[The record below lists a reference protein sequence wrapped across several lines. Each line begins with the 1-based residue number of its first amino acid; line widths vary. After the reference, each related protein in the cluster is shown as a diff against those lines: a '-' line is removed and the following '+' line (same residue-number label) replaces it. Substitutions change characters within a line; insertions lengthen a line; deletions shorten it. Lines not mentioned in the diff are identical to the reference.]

1 LFDVFDLTYVL
12 EFIFSNFIVFMYFFY
27 YDRHY
32 GDVEEITVEE
42 PLESRLP
49 LYAHVIFSHRR
60 PSSMSLMVTRVKF
73 MTRGKHLW
81 ARQFVPKKK
90 KADA

>member
-1 LFDVFDLTYVL
+1 V
-12 EFIFSNFIVFMYFFY
+12 YFFY

-32 GDVEEITVEE
+32 GDIEEITVEE
-42 PLESRLP
+42 PVESRLP
-49 LYAHVIFSHRR
+49 LYAHVIFFSQAT
-60 PSSMSLMVTRVKF
+60 LFNVLDGNKKVKF

-90 KADA
+90 KPEA